1 VNELG
6 EEDRALLDLA
16 RDADA
21 PSERDRARVRAALA
35 SRLGAAAGLTAITG
49 VAATS
54 QAVAGTATIGT
65 GTTVGGTVA
74 AGGLGAGVVATKLVG
89 VAIVVSAAMGVGATA
104 VRHARHPRASVVALA
119 QSKAAS
125 GGATPA
131 PPGTVPFDR
140 PAAPQSALPLPEP
153 TAGSSNPA
161 PVAPRIRA
169 KPATGGRVPWTSR
182 DESAGHSPA
191 PSTRST
197 VAVAEEAGL
206 INAGVVALRSG
217 HPARALELFDRHA
230 LLYPQGVLAEE
241 RDAERALSLA
251 DLDRHAEARTAIQEF
266 LRARPQSPL
275 AARLRNRLRLLDAA
289 TP

>member
-6 EEDRALLDLA
+6 EEDRALLELA
-16 RDADA
+16 RHADA
-21 PSERDRARVRAALA
+21 PSDRDRARVRAALA
-35 SRLGAAAGLTAITG
+35 ARLGAAAGLTAVAG
-49 VAATS
+49 VAATT

-65 GTTVGGTVA
+65 GTTIGGTVA
-74 AGGLGAGVVATKLVG
+74 AGGLGAGVVATKLVA
-89 VAIVVSAAMGVGATA
+89 VAIVVSAAVGVGATA

-119 QSKAAS
+119 QPKAAG

-131 PPGTVPFDR
+131 SPGPVPFDR
-140 PAAPQSALPLPEP
+140 PAPPQSALPP
-153 TAGSSNPA
+153 PA
-161 PVAPRIRA
+161 APRVRA
-169 KPATGGRVPWTSR
+169 KPATGGSR
-182 DESAGHSPA
+182 ADQRPPGAPPA
-191 PSTRST
+191 QRAT

-251 DLDRHAEARTAIQEF
+251 DLGRQAEARAAIQEF
-266 LRARPQSPL
+266 LRARPQSPS